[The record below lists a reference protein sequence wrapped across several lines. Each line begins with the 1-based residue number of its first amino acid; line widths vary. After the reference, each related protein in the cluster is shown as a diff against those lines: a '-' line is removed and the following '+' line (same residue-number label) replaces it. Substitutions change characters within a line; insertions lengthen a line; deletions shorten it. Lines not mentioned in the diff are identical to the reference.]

1 MATYR
6 ATTFVYI
13 ASFCV
18 FFSSRFR
25 GTNSLLDVYFDELD
39 GEIFLCSCC
48 RIEDPHFDVVTQRN
62 SQMLHEVSIR
72 EQQSLV
78 SMQPSPSQSILPD
91 RNCPVKWSTGMLG
104 SAPVATVMAD
114 SQK

>member
-25 GTNSLLDVYFDELD
+25 GTNSFLDVYFDELD

-62 SQMLHEVSIR
+62 FQMIHEVRMVDTRAAIAGIDAA
-72 EQQSLV
+72 QSV
-78 SMQPSPSQSILPD
+78 PEYIARQKLPGEVVD
-91 RNCPVKWSTGMLG
+91 RYVGVCASGDRYG
-104 SAPVATVMAD
+104 
-114 SQK
+114 